1 MESSLDKMREALAEV
16 QANVAESME
25 ALLPGVMQA
34 AEDAARQD
42 FERRAAL
49 LLASIQAQLEAAKAA
64 RMLGVA
70 SSDIAGLVVVPVIV
84 EPGKGQSY
92 HQRNRNPQNPGV
104 FHVAEAAHGVP
115 VFAVCLAPG
124 SGGPFGQYAPFE
136 EALRRGLPP
145 GKYRFVGALVREE
158 AGAGEGSAS

>member
-1 MESSLDKMREALAEV
+1 MESSIDQLSAALDAV
-16 QANVAESME
+16 QANVAAEMG
-25 ALLPGVMQA
+25 ALMPGILRV

-70 SSDIAGLVVVPVIV
+70 SSDIAGLVVVPVVVGEVSHGREIEDGTFRRV
-84 EPGKGQSY
+84 AGQVG
-92 HQRNRNPQNPGV
+92 Q
-104 FHVAEAAHGVP
+104 VA
-115 VFAVCLAPG
+115 FAIQLGA
-124 SGGPFGQYAPFE
+124 SRHSAFGYNLPFE
-136 EALRRGLPP
+136 DVLRRGLPP
-145 GKYRFVGALVREE
+145 GKYRFVGAMVREE

>member
-84 EPGKGQSY
+84 GEVSHGREIEDGTFRRVAGQVG
-92 HQRNRNPQNPGV
+92 Q
-104 FHVAEAAHGVP
+104 VA
-115 VFAVCLAPG
+115 FAIQLGA
-124 SGGPFGQYAPFE
+124 SRHSAFGYNLPFE
-136 EALRRGLPP
+136 DVLRRGLPP
-145 GKYRFVGALVREE
+145 GKYRFVGAMVREE

>member
-84 EPGKGQSY
+84 GEVSHGREIEDGTFRRVAGQVG
-92 HQRNRNPQNPGV
+92 Q
-104 FHVAEAAHGVP
+104 VA
-115 VFAVCLAPG
+115 FAIQL
-124 SGGPFGQYAPFE
+124 
-136 EALRRGLPP
+136 
-145 GKYRFVGALVREE
+145 GAW
-158 AGAGEGSAS
+158 